1 MPNRSRLAP
10 DQAERIMRAVNDL
23 SVCTVAMDDA
33 NQSLPPGLDPCGN
46 GMRPEAVF
54 FGVADTMR
62 RIAADLRDLW
72 GEA

>member
-23 SVCTVAMDDA
+23 SVCIVAMDDA

>member
-62 RIAADLRDLW
+62 RIAADLRDRW

>member
-1 MPNRSRLAP
+1 
-10 DQAERIMRAVNDL
+10 MRAVNDL

>member
-1 MPNRSRLAP
+1 MPTRSRLAP

>member
-62 RIAADLRDLW
+62 RIAADLRDLR

>member
-10 DQAERIMRAVNDL
+10 DQADRIMRAVNEL
-23 SVCTVAMDDA
+23 SVCTIAMDDA

-54 FGVADTMR
+54 FGVADAMR